1 MRTLLIFAFSILILT
16 ACEEALENPYEEF
29 IISKGRHNSSINIEQ
44 LQSTTLR
51 FSAIFDES
59 AIYETEN
66 PINQYDINKLLGFS
80 DCNSHHHTH
89 SARFGWRWLDGS
101 LDIHAY
107 AYVNG
112 ERITERIG
120 IVELNQAYNYELSF
134 SDRAYYFSLQGYPT
148 VTIPRVNTC
157 NYGIY
162 YMLFPYFGGD
172 ESAPHKVSI
181 KIKINY

>member
-1 MRTLLIFAFSILILT
+1 MKTLLTITFIIFLLT
-16 ACEEALENPYEEF
+16 GCEDALEHPYEEF
-29 IISKGRHNSSINIEQ
+29 IISEGRHSSGINIEE

-51 FSAIFDES
+51 FSTIFDES
-59 AIYETEN
+59 AIYETKD
-66 PINQYDINKLLGFS
+66 PVNQHDINKLLGFS
-80 DCNSHHHTH
+80 DCNSHHHKH
-89 SARFGWRWLDGS
+89 SARFGWRWLNDS

-120 IVELNQAYNYELSF
+120 VVELNQAYNYELSF
-134 SDRAYYFSLQGYPT
+134 SGNTYHFTLQGYPT
-148 VTIPRVNTC
+148 VTIPRESNC
-157 NYGIY
+157 DYGIY

-172 ESAPHKVSI
+172 ERAPHDVSI